1 MEEAYVQLSKKVD
14 DFLKQTQICV
24 LATTGPGRAPH
35 AIPMWYLYR
44 DGKIVI
50 TTSGTSQKSK
60 NVART
65 GKAMVV
71 VDKREPP
78 YYAVMIKGDA
88 EIGPGL
94 NRDEEYEVA
103 LRYLG
108 EDGVRL
114 FMQAYDAGESD
125 DATIVITPTKV
136 IEYGDG

>member
-1 MEEAYVQLSKKVD
+1 MQLSKKVD
-14 DFLKQTQICV
+14 NFLRQTQVCV
-24 LATTGPGRAPH
+24 LATTGPGQAPH

-60 NVART
+60 NVARNGT
-65 GKAMVV
+65 AMLVF
-71 VDKREPP
+71 DKREPP
-78 YYAVMIKGDA
+78 YYAVMIKGNA

-94 NRDEEYEVA
+94 SRDEEYEVA

-108 EDGVRL
+108 ADGVGE
-114 FMQAYDAGESD
+114 FMKAYDAGESD

-136 IEYGDG
+136 IEFGDG

>member
-1 MEEAYVQLSKKVD
+1 MQLSKKVD
-14 DFLKQTQICV
+14 EFLKQTQICV
-24 LATTGPGRAPH
+24 LATTGPGNAPH

-60 NVART
+60 NVERN
-65 GKAMVV
+65 GKAMLVF
-71 VDKREPP
+71 DKREAP

-88 EIGPGL
+88 VIGPGL
-94 NRDEEYEVA
+94 SRDEEYEVA

-108 EDGVRL
+108 KDRVGK
-114 FMQAYDAGESD
+114 FMDVYDAGESD

-136 IEYGDG
+136 IEYTNG

>member
-1 MEEAYVQLSKKVD
+1 VQISKKVD

-24 LATTGPGRAPH
+24 LATTGPGQAPH

-60 NVART
+60 NVARN
-65 GKAMVV
+65 GEAMVV
-71 VDKREPP
+71 FDKRESP
-78 YYAVMIKGDA
+78 YFAVMIKGHA

-94 NRDEEYEVA
+94 SRDEEYGVA

-108 EDGVRL
+108 EDGVAA
-114 FMQAYDAGESD
+114 FMQPYDAGESD
-125 DATIVITPTKV
+125 DATIVITPTKI